1 MKAVTSTSFGFLRER
16 TIKFCIVMTFISIW
30 LLVLVIYYSKGQ
42 SFMSNLQSSVYQFLI
57 SVNLITLTLFLIAG
71 ALQSISLKRDV
82 TYKASSILVE
92 TSALVFVIC
101 FQTVAAIALSAAT
114 PSFACSIDGSCH
126 ESVFFAIVSWIAPI
140 LFTIHTVEFIIRA
153 RRAAATNSAIWS
165 TPAWLVQWD
174 QITSTST
181 KSMSVLERG
190 ISAPK
195 SLILSHNLS
204 EKAMNIPAPIAQPS
218 QTKPQ
223 TQSQWKGISAQGAMA
238 KAHFM
243 SKEAYRSLRGEKRT
257 SVATIVPYP
266 NTPAPSLPPKTPSSM
281 AQVLLIIP
289 SKVQYAVPRLEPAP
303 KFFIQIPEN
312 IQYSV
317 PRLSKP
323 PCPKLLRKE
332 RKKARAGAKPKAT
345 KPWGR
350 S

>member
-1 MKAVTSTSFGFLRER
+1 MKAVTSAPFGFLRER

-57 SVNLITLTLFLIAG
+57 SVNLITLTLFLIGG
-71 ALQSISLKRDV
+71 ALQAISLKRDV
-82 TYKASSILVE
+82 TYKASSVLVE
-92 TSALVFVIC
+92 ISALVFVIC
-101 FQTVAAIALSAAT
+101 FQIVAAIAISAAT
-114 PSFACSIDGSCH
+114 PSFECSIDGSCH
-126 ESVFFAIVSWIAPI
+126 ESIFFAIVSWIAPI
-140 LFTIHTVEFIIRA
+140 LFTIHTVEFILHA
-153 RRAAATNSAIWS
+153 RRAASTNSAIWS
-165 TPAWLVQWD
+165 TPAWLIQWD
-174 QITSTST
+174 EITSTST

-204 EKAMNIPAPIAQPS
+204 EKAMSIPAPVPQPS
-218 QTKPQ
+218 QSQP
-223 TQSQWKGISAQGAMA
+223 QSQWKGMSAQGAMA

>member
-42 SFMSNLQSSVYQFLI
+42 PFMSNLQSSVYQFLI
-57 SVNLITLTLFLIAG
+57 FTNLITLTLFLIAG
-71 ALQSISLKRDV
+71 ALQAISLKRDV
-82 TYKASSILVE
+82 AYKVSSVLVE
-92 TSALVFVIC
+92 ISALLFVIV

-114 PSFACSIDGSCH
+114 PSFGCSIDGSCH
-126 ESVFFAIVSWIAPI
+126 ESVFFAIVSWISPL
-140 LFTIHTVEFIIRA
+140 LFTIHTVEFTLRA
-153 RRAAATNSAIWS
+153 RRAASTNAAIWS

-174 QITSTST
+174 SITSTHK
-181 KSMSVLERG
+181 KSLSVIERG

-204 EKAMNIPAPIAQPS
+204 EKAMNIPAAPTTTTTAQQP
-218 QTKPQ
+218 
-223 TQSQWKGISAQGAMA
+223 QSQWKGMSAQGAMA

-243 SKEAYRSLRGEKRT
+243 SKEAYRSLRGDKRQ

-266 NTPAPSLPPKTPSSM
+266 ATPAPSLPPKTPSSF
-281 AQVLLIIP
+281 AQVLVIIP

-303 KFFIQIPEN
+303 KYFIQIPDN

-332 RKKARAGAKPKAT
+332 RKKLRAGVKGRTGKM
-345 KPWGR
+345 WGR
-350 S
+350 A

>member
-1 MKAVTSTSFGFLRER
+1 LSSAFKQVGQFYDFFG
-16 TIKFCIVMTFISIW
+16 TIISDMH
-30 LLVLVIYYSKGQ
+30 L
-42 SFMSNLQSSVYQFLI
+42 
-57 SVNLITLTLFLIAG
+57 
-71 ALQSISLKRDV
+71 
-82 TYKASSILVE
+82 
-92 TSALVFVIC
+92 
-101 FQTVAAIALSAAT
+101 VAAIALSAAT
-114 PSFACSIDGSCH
+114 PSFGCSIDGSCH

-140 LFTIHTVEFIIRA
+140 LFTIHTVEFVLRA
-153 RRAAATNSAIWS
+153 RRAASTNSAIWS

-174 QITSTST
+174 EITSTST

-190 ISAPK
+190 ISPPK
-195 SLILSHNLS
+195 SLVLSHNLS
-204 EKAMNIPAPIAQPS
+204 EKAMNIPAPAPQPS
-218 QTKPQ
+218 QPQ
-223 TQSQWKGISAQGAMA
+223 PQSQWKGMSAQGAMA

-281 AQVLLIIP
+281 AQVLVIIP

-303 KFFIQIPEN
+303 KFFVQIPEN

-332 RKKARAGAKPKAT
+332 RKKARAGIKPKAS
-345 KPWGR
+345 KLWGR

>member
-42 SFMSNLQSSVYQFLI
+42 TFMSNLQSSVYQFLI
-57 SVNLITLTLFLIAG
+57 STNLITLTLFLIAG
-71 ALQSISLKRDV
+71 ALQAISLKRDV
-82 TYKASSILVE
+82 VYKASSVLVE
-92 TSALVFVIC
+92 ISVLVFVII

-114 PSFACSIDGSCH
+114 PSFGCSVNGSCR
-126 ESVFFAIVSWIAPI
+126 ESVFFAVVSWIAPI
-140 LFTIHTVEFIIRA
+140 LFAIHTVEFILRA
-153 RRAAATNSAIWS
+153 RRAASTDATIWS

-174 QITSTST
+174 QITSTHK
-181 KSMSVLERG
+181 KSLSVLERG

-195 SLILSHNLS
+195 SLILSHNPS
-204 EKAMNIPAPIAQPS
+204 EKAMNVAAAPAATTTQQP
-218 QTKPQ
+218 
-223 TQSQWKGISAQGAMA
+223 QSQWKGMSAQGAMT

-243 SKEAYRSLRGEKRT
+243 SKEAYRSLRGDKRQ

-266 NTPAPSLPPKTPSSM
+266 NTPAPSLPPKTPSSF
-281 AQVLLIIP
+281 AQVLVIIP

-303 KFFIQIPEN
+303 KYFIQIPDN

-332 RKKARAGAKPKAT
+332 RKKLRAGVKGRSGKM
-345 KPWGR
+345 WGR
-350 S
+350 A

>member
-1 MKAVTSTSFGFLRER
+1 MKAVTSPSLGFLRER

-42 SFMSNLQSSVYQFLI
+42 PFMSNLQSSVYQFLI
-57 SVNLITLTLFLIAG
+57 SANLITLTLFLIAG
-71 ALQSISLKRDV
+71 ALQAISLRRDV
-82 TYKASSILVE
+82 SYKASSVLVE
-92 TSALVFVIC
+92 ISALVFIIC
-101 FQTVAAIALSAAT
+101 FQAVAAIALSAAT
-114 PSFACSIDGSCH
+114 PSFGCSIDGSCH

-153 RRAAATNSAIWS
+153 RRAASINSAIWS

-181 KSMSVLERG
+181 KSLSVLERG

-204 EKAMNIPAPIAQPS
+204 EKAMNVPAPVPQPS
-218 QTKPQ
+218 QAQ
-223 TQSQWKGISAQGAMA
+223 SQSQWKGMSAQGAMA

-257 SVATIVPYP
+257 SVATVVPYP

-281 AQVLLIIP
+281 AQVLVIIP

-303 KFFIQIPEN
+303 KFFIQIPDN

-332 RKKARAGAKPKAT
+332 RKKARAGAKPKAAR
-345 KPWGR
+345 PWGR

>member
-42 SFMSNLQSSVYQFLI
+42 PFMSNLQSSVYQFLI
-57 SVNLITLTLFLIAG
+57 SANLITLTLFLIAG
-71 ALQSISLKRDV
+71 ALQAISLKCDV

-92 TSALVFVIC
+92 ISALVFVIC
-101 FQTVAAIALSAAT
+101 FQTVAAIAFSAAT
-114 PSFACSIDGSCH
+114 PSFGCSIDGSCH

-140 LFTIHTVEFIIRA
+140 LFTIHTVELILCV
-153 RRAAATNSAIWS
+153 RRAASTNSAIWS
-165 TPAWLVQWD
+165 TPAWLIQWN

-204 EKAMNIPAPIAQPS
+204 EKAMNIPAPVPQPS
-218 QTKPQ
+218 QPQ
-223 TQSQWKGISAQGAMA
+223 SQSQWKGMSAQGAMA

-281 AQVLLIIP
+281 AQVLVIIP
-289 SKVQYAVPRLEPAP
+289 TKVQYAVPRLQPAP
-303 KFFIQIPEN
+303 KYFIQIPEN

-332 RKKARAGAKPKAT
+332 RKKARAGIKPKAS
-345 KPWGR
+345 KLWGR